1 MKEIIVFFIMCQAA
15 CLTGQTGY
23 NSLIDLGYPTNH
35 FLHMCMRGDTIIGYG
50 VAYKDT
56 TQWQQG
62 VLLVKLDSSGQII
75 DTTLVLDSFGDHLT
89 LTSYYGDII
98 ATTDGGYAMT
108 TSTFYRNSVLL
119 IKVDEILNIEFIK
132 EFPDS
137 INLTN
142 YFWMLTEAPNGYLLY
157 GLIQRPD
164 YFHDGFIRYVD
175 KTGETIW
182 FKYLTTSNFDNGVLD
197 LEMTSDTTFV
207 AGMVNGT
214 SASGAASS
222 LWRYHI
228 DGTLLDFWQSD
239 SEPEMGYL
247 REIIPASDGG
257 LITYG
262 LYVAYIVPNSPG
274 LPGTKMVQST
284 LTKFDT
290 AFQIQWVRHFGPIK
304 SLNSNIIL
312 REFVSTPDGNYVG
325 AGETSVKVGDEPSRR
340 VGWLYKFSPE
350 GDSIWSREVD
360 APLPLEYIN
369 SGVFG
374 GVGVLSSGS
383 IVAGGAVNE
392 GTKKYCWLVKVSA
405 DGCLDTLWCQAVAA
419 PEVWVSESALP
430 AVFPNPA
437 TYYLGFKLPDDWQGA
452 RVQLLAPD
460 GRVLRHTANPADGMD
475 VSELPAGLYFCRFLE
490 PGGTEWVKKVILM
503 R

>member
-1 MKEIIVFFIMCQAA
+1 
-15 CLTGQTGY
+15 
-23 NSLIDLGYPTNH
+23 
-35 FLHMCMRGDTIIGYG
+35 
-50 VAYKDT
+50 
-56 TQWQQG
+56 
-62 VLLVKLDSSGQII
+62 
-75 DTTLVLDSFGDHLT
+75 
-89 LTSYYGDII
+89 
-98 ATTDGGYAMT
+98 MT
-108 TSTFYRNSVLL
+108 TSTLYRNSVLL
-119 IKVDEILNIEFIK
+119 IKTDANLNIEFVK
-132 EFPDS
+132 EFPDT

-164 YFHDGFIRYVD
+164 YFHDGFIHYVN

-182 FKYLTTSNFDNGVLD
+182 FKYLSTSNFDNGVLD
-197 LEMTSDTTFV
+197 LKMTTDTTFV

-239 SEPEMGYL
+239 PEPDMGYL
-247 REIIPASDGG
+247 REIIPTPDGG

-290 AFQIQWVRHFGPIK
+290 AFQTQWVRHFGPIK

-312 REFVSTPDGNYVG
+312 RQFASTPDGNYVG

-360 APLPLEYIN
+360 APLPLEYTN

-405 DGCLDTLWCQAVAA
+405 DGCLDTLWCQPVAA
-419 PEVWVSESALP
+419 QEAWGGKGERPT
-430 AVFPNPA
+430 VFPNPA
-437 TYYLGFKLPDDWQGA
+437 TDYLWFDLPGNWQGA
-452 RVQLLAPD
+452 LFELLAPD
-460 GRVLRHTANPADGMD
+460 GRVVRRISAAGTGVVVAD
-475 VSELPAGLYFCRFLE
+475 LPAGLYYCRFQARS
-490 PGGTEWVKKVILM
+490 GAVWAHKVVVTD
-503 R
+503 